1 MKTLDLLNDNIKKIF
16 FKYLFPSVGATIVT
30 SIYIL
35 VDTIMIG
42 KGIGSHAV
50 AGLNI
55 ILPLFS
61 ILFGI
66 GYLFGSGG
74 AILMSVS
81 LGRGDT
87 KKASQ
92 YFSTALFLITIV
104 AVFFTILLAI
114 CFEPL
119 LQLLGATDNT
129 YYYVTEYGRIFIIG
143 APFFI
148 FSPFLQ
154 IFVRNDK
161 AVKKAMVGVAAGG
174 ILNIILDYIFIF
186 LFHLGMAGASLA
198 TVIGSFI
205 TFLIL
210 CSHFLTK
217 NNTLRFRKRDISFYR
232 IKNIIGNGLSTF
244 FIEISSGI
252 VIFAFNH
259 QLIAYS
265 GVAGVTV
272 YSIISNTAAVVSSLN
287 NGIAQAAQP
296 IISRNFGAGKKN
308 RVQIT
313 LRYGLGTAFG
323 VGAVFMIIGLLF
335 PAMVTNVFLN
345 PTEEIYVMAKPA
357 IQLYSLAF
365 LTMAG
370 NIFLN
375 TYFQAILCPKTA
387 LLISFLR
394 GFILNLAFLYF
405 LPHVFG
411 VNGIWITMPATELI
425 TLFTA
430 FILFK
435 KKGAERSKMKNGNES
450 GIVNI
455 V

>member
-1 MKTLDLLNDNIKKIF
+1 MKPLDLLNDNIKKIF
-16 FKYLFPSVGATIVT
+16 LKYLFPSVGATMVT

-35 VDTIMIG
+35 ADTIMIG
-42 KGIGSHAV
+42 KGIGSNAV

-61 ILFGI
+61 LIFGF

-81 LGRGDT
+81 LGRGDS

-104 AVFFTILLAI
+104 SVVITFLLKI
-114 CFEPL
+114 YFEPL
-119 LQLLGATDNT
+119 VQLLGVTDST
-129 YYYVTEYGRIFIIG
+129 YNYVIEYGHILIFG
-143 APFFI
+143 VPFFI

-161 AVKKAMVGVAAGG
+161 AVKKAMFGVATGG

-186 LFHLGMAGASLA
+186 LFHWDMEGASLA

-217 NNTLRFRKRDISFYR
+217 NNTLRFSKRDISFCR
-232 IKNIIGNGLSTF
+232 IKDIISNGLSTF

-259 QLIAYS
+259 QLLAYS

-272 YSIISNTAAVVSSLN
+272 YSIISNSAAVVSSLN

-296 IISRNFGAGKKN
+296 IISRNFGAGN
-308 RVQIT
+308 RSRVQTT
-313 LRYGLGTAFG
+313 LRYGLATAFG
-323 VGAVFMIIGLLF
+323 AGALFMIIGILF
-335 PAMVTNVFLN
+335 PATITNVFLN
-345 PTEEIYVMAKPA
+345 STKEIYAMAKPA
-357 IQLYSLAF
+357 IQLYSFAF

-375 TYFQAILCPKTA
+375 TYFQAVLCPKTA
-387 LLISFLR
+387 LFISLLR

-411 VNGIWITMPATELI
+411 VNGIWITMPAAELI
-425 TLFTA
+425 TLLTA
-430 FILFK
+430 LILFK
-435 KKGAERSKMKNGNES
+435 KKASESFKMENVNES
-450 GIVNI
+450 SIVKI